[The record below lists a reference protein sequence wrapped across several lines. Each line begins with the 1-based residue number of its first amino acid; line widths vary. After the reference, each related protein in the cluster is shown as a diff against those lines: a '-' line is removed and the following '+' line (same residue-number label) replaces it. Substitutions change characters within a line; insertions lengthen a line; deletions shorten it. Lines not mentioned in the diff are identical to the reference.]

1 MISNDPEKAVY
12 MELVSQHTVKIKL
25 IEIELKLIDLLVF
38 GYIAEISGPFKIK
51 QTLVKQQKKKTSKI
65 RTAGGIFYYSE
76 PLNNVLIE
84 DLGLCWT
91 TPHRN

>member
-1 MISNDPEKAVY
+1 MIPKKRFIWSWFLNIPLK
-12 MELVSQHTVKIKL
+12 S

-51 QTLVKQQKKKTSKI
+51 QTLVKQKKTSKI

>member
-1 MISNDPEKAVY
+1 MIPKKRFIWSWFLNIPLK
-12 MELVSQHTVKIKL
+12 S

-51 QTLVKQQKKKTSKI
+51 QTLVRKTSKT
-65 RTAGGIFYYSE
+65 RTAGGIFHYSE

>member
-1 MISNDPEKAVY
+1 MIPKKRFIWSWFLNIPLK
-12 MELVSQHTVKIKL
+12 S
-25 IEIELKLIDLLVF
+25 IEIDLKLIDLLVF

-51 QTLVKQQKKKTSKI
+51 QTLVRKTSKI

-76 PLNNVLIE
+76 PLSNVLIE

>member
-12 MELVSQHTVKIKL
+12 MELFLNIPLKS

-51 QTLVKQQKKKTSKI
+51 QTLLDHPSQKLTDPMISNDPEKVAHMELVSLSLRI
-65 RTAGGIFYYSE
+65 SRA
-76 PLNNVLIE
+76 
-84 DLGLCWT
+84 
-91 TPHRN
+91 

>member
-1 MISNDPEKAVY
+1 MISNAPEKAVY
-12 MELVSQHTVKIKL
+12 MELVSQHTVKI
-25 IEIELKLIDLLVF
+25 IETELKLIDLLVV

-51 QTLVKQQKKKTSKI
+51 QTLVKQKKKTSKI